1 MDPESAIGVKLL
13 FPILS
18 LARGIAQLQDAANY
32 DHNP

>member
-1 MDPESAIGVKLL
+1 MDPESAIGIEFF

-18 LARGIAQLQDAANY
+18 LAAGTAQLKDAANY